1 MKHYSTTKFVTIY
14 HVALMLGDLTTL
26 QFNHVILEGY
36 KRCKELMS
44 IDF

>member
-14 HVALMLGDLTTL
+14 HVVLMLGDLTTL
-26 QFNHVILEGY
+26 QFNLEGY